1 MKETKILVVFTGG
14 TIGSAPE
21 AGYLAPGGEATRR
34 LLLEQFAEQYQNS
47 YEKQFDTTIH
57 FETICPYE
65 ILSENLNGNHLEM
78 LWKALSAQLAQE
90 AYEGVIVTVGTDT
103 LAYSSAALGYM
114 FADTQIP
121 IVTVSANYPLTDD
134 RSNGLVNFE
143 KAIHLI
149 LEGCHKGVFC
159 SYNNGGKHYF
169 HYGTRL
175 LQQANYSD
183 LVYSVLDTYYA
194 SVETEDGNDKIVC
207 KTTEIESTLR
217 FRNQMQSLAP
227 GKKSLAE
234 CKIAFI
240 RPYPGVWLPTLDGI
254 DAVLIDTYH
263 SGTFP
268 VADGKLAAFLDEAK
282 EKQIPVFVAGVP
294 EGMTYETTKLYAE
307 KEAYVLPQAS
317 PIAMYI
323 KMWLLLSNEMNLETY
338 MMLPLG
344 MDIV

>member
-1 MKETKILVVFTGG
+1 MKTTKVLVVFTGG
-14 TIGSAPE
+14 TIGSAPD
-21 AGYLAPGGEATRR
+21 AGYLAPGGEKTRR

-47 YEKQFDTTIH
+47 YEKQFDTIIH
-57 FETICPYE
+57 FENICPYE
-65 ILSENLNGNHLEM
+65 ILSENLSGDHLEM
-78 LWKALSAQLAQE
+78 LGKALSAQLLQNV
-90 AYEGVIVTVGTDT
+90 YDGVIVTVGTDT

-121 IVTVSANYPLTDD
+121 IVTVSANYPLTDG

-183 LVYSVLDTYYA
+183 LVYSVLDNYYA
-194 SVETEDGNDKIVC
+194 TVENCDGNDMIVC
-207 KTTEIESTLR
+207 NMKESREQKDCVLT
-217 FRNQMQSLAP
+217 P

-234 CKIAFI
+234 CQIAFI

-254 DAVLIDTYH
+254 NAVLIDTYH

-282 EKQIPVFVAGVP
+282 EKQIPVFVTGVP
-294 EGMTYETTKLYAE
+294 NGMTYETTKLYTE
-307 KEAYVLPQAS
+307 KEAHVLPQAS

-323 KMWLLLSNEMNLETY
+323 KLWLLLSNEMDLETY
-338 MMLPLG
+338 IKLPMG

>member
-1 MKETKILVVFTGG
+1 MKTTKVLVVFTGG
-14 TIGSAPE
+14 TIGSAPD
-21 AGYLAPGGEATRR
+21 AGYLAPGGEKTRR
-34 LLLEQFAEQYQNS
+34 LLLEQFAEQYQS
-47 YEKQFDTTIH
+47 FYEKQYDTKIC

-65 ILSENLNGNHLEM
+65 ILSENLSGMHLE
-78 LWKALSAQLAQE
+78 LLCDTLRTQLAQGG
-90 AYEGVIVTVGTDT
+90 YDGVIVTVGTDT

-121 IVTVSANYPLTDD
+121 IVTVSANYPLTDG

-149 LEGCHKGVFC
+149 LEGCHNGVFC
-159 SYNNGGKHYF
+159 SYNNEGKHYF
-169 HYGTRL
+169 HYGTRM

-207 KTTEIESTLR
+207 KTAEIESTLR
-217 FRNQMQSLAP
+217 LRNQMQSLAP
-227 GKKSLAE
+227 RQKALEE
-234 CKIAFI
+234 CNIAFV
-240 RPYPGVWLPTLDGI
+240 RPYPGMCLPTLDEA
-254 DAVLIDTYH
+254 DAVLLDTYH

-268 VADGKLAAFLDEAK
+268 VSDGNLAVFLDKAK

-294 EGMTYETTKLYAE
+294 EGMTYETTKLYVE

-323 KMWLLLSNEMNLETY
+323 KMWLLLSNEMDLETY
-338 MMLPLG
+338 MMLPSG

>member
-1 MKETKILVVFTGG
+1 MEETKILVVFTGG
-14 TIGSAPE
+14 TIGSAPD
-21 AGYLAPGGEATRR
+21 AGYLAPGGEKTRR

-47 YEKQFDTTIH
+47 YEKQFDTEIC

-65 ILSENLNGNHLEM
+65 ILSENFNGMHPEL
-78 LWKALSAQLAQE
+78 LWKALSAQLSQNV
-90 AYEGVIVTVGTDT
+90 YEGVIVTVGTDT

-121 IVTVSANYPLTDD
+121 IVTVSANYPLTDG

-183 LVYSVLDTYYA
+183 LIYSVLDTYYA
-194 SVETEDGNDKIVC
+194 TVETEAGHDNIVC
-207 KTTEIESTLR
+207 KKTKTEKHAQ
-217 FRNQMQSLAP
+217 FQNQIQSLAP
-227 GKKSLAE
+227 GQKRMPE
-234 CKIAFI
+234 CHIAFI
-240 RPYPGVWLPTLDGI
+240 HPYPGMVFPDI
-254 DAVLIDTYH
+254 NHVDAVLLDTYH

-268 VADGKLAAFLDEAK
+268 VSDGNLAAFLDMAK

-294 EGMTYETTKLYAE
+294 EGMTYETTKLYSE

-323 KMWLLLSNEMNLETY
+323 KMWLLLSNEMDLETCIK
-338 MMLPLG
+338 LPMG

>member
-1 MKETKILVVFTGG
+1 MKETKVLVVFTGG
-14 TIGSAPE
+14 TIGSAPD
-21 AGYLAPGGEATRR
+21 AGYLAPGGEKTRR

-47 YEKQFDTTIH
+47 YEKQFDTIIH
-57 FETICPYE
+57 FENICPYE
-65 ILSENLNGNHLEM
+65 ILSENLSGDHLEM
-78 LWKALSAQLAQE
+78 LWKALSAQLLQNV
-90 AYEGVIVTVGTDT
+90 YDGVIVTVGTDT

-121 IVTVSANYPLTDD
+121 IVTVSANYPLTDG

-175 LQQANYSD
+175 LQQTNYSD
-183 LVYSVLDTYYA
+183 LVYSVLDNYYA
-194 SVETEDGNDKIVC
+194 TVENCDGNDMIVC
-207 KTTEIESTLR
+207 NMKESREQKDCVLT
-217 FRNQMQSLAP
+217 P

-234 CKIAFI
+234 CQIAFI

-254 DAVLIDTYH
+254 NAVLIDTYH

-268 VADGKLAAFLDEAK
+268 IADGKLAAFLDEAK
-282 EKQIPVFVAGVP
+282 EKQIPVFVTGVLN
-294 EGMTYETTKLYAE
+294 GMTYETTKLYTE
-307 KEAYVLPQAS
+307 KEAHVLPQAS

-323 KMWLLLSNEMNLETY
+323 KLWLLLSNEMDLETY
-338 MMLPLG
+338 IKLPMG

>member
-1 MKETKILVVFTGG
+1 MKEAKILVVFTGG

-21 AGYLAPGGEATRR
+21 AGYLAPGGETTRR

-114 FADTQIP
+114 LADTQIP

-143 KAIHLI
+143 KAIRLI

-159 SYNNGGKHYF
+159 SYNNGGEHYF
-169 HYGTRL
+169 HYGTRM

-183 LVYSVLDTYYA
+183 LIYSVLDTYYA
-194 SVETEDGNDKIVC
+194 TVETIEGNDKIVY
-207 KTTEIESTLR
+207 KSTEIEKSAC
-217 FRNQMQSLAP
+217 FQHQMQHLTP
-227 GKKSLAE
+227 GQKRV
-234 CKIAFI
+234 CDCHIAFI
-240 RPYPGVWLPTLDGI
+240 RPYPGMLLPELNRM
-254 DAVLIDTYH
+254 DAVLLDTYH

-268 VADGKLAAFLDEAK
+268 VADGRLAVFLDEAK
-282 EKQIPVFVAGVP
+282 EKRIPVFVVGVP
-294 EGMTYETTKLYAE
+294 EGMTYETTKLYSE

-323 KMWLLLSNEMNLETY
+323 KMWLLLSNEMDLETY

-344 MDIV
+344 MDII

>member
-1 MKETKILVVFTGG
+1 MKTTKVLVVFTGG
-14 TIGSAPE
+14 TIGSAPD
-21 AGYLAPGGEATRR
+21 AGYLAPGGEKTRR

-47 YEKQFDTTIH
+47 YEKQFDTIIH
-57 FETICPYE
+57 FENICPYE
-65 ILSENLNGNHLEM
+65 ILSENLSGDHLEM
-78 LWKALSAQLAQE
+78 LGKALSAQLLQNV
-90 AYEGVIVTVGTDT
+90 YDGVIVTVGTDT

-175 LQQANYSD
+175 LQQTNYSD
-183 LVYSVLDTYYA
+183 LVYSVLDNYYA
-194 SVETEDGNDKIVC
+194 TVENCDGNDMIVC
-207 KTTEIESTLR
+207 NMKESREQKDCVLT
-217 FRNQMQSLAP
+217 P

-234 CKIAFI
+234 CQIAFI

-254 DAVLIDTYH
+254 NAVLIDTYH

-268 VADGKLAAFLDEAK
+268 VADGKLAAFFDEAK
-282 EKQIPVFVAGVP
+282 EKQIPVFVTGVP
-294 EGMTYETTKLYAE
+294 NGMTYETTKLYTE
-307 KEAYVLPQAS
+307 KEAHVLPQAS

-323 KMWLLLSNEMNLETY
+323 KLWLLLSNEMDLETY
-338 MMLPLG
+338 IKLPMG

>member
-1 MKETKILVVFTGG
+1 MKTTKVLVVFTGG
-14 TIGSAPE
+14 TIGSAPD
-21 AGYLAPGGEATRR
+21 AGYLAPGGESTRR

-47 YEKQFDTTIH
+47 YEKQFDTKIC

-65 ILSENLNGNHLEM
+65 ILSENLSGMHLEL
-78 LWKALSAQLAQE
+78 LWDALRTQLLQNV
-90 AYEGVIVTVGTDT
+90 YDGVIVTVGTDT

-121 IVTVSANYPLTDD
+121 IVTVSANYPLTDV

-169 HYGTRL
+169 HYGTGL

-183 LVYSVLDTYYA
+183 WVYSVLDNYYA
-194 SVETEDGNDKIVC
+194 TVGKNDDGDVIVC
-207 KTTEIESTLR
+207 NEKGNREWKDCALV
-217 FRNQMQSLAP
+217 P
-227 GKKSLAE
+227 GKKVLE
-234 CKIAFI
+234 DCQIAFI

-254 DAVLIDTYH
+254 DAVLLDTYH

-282 EKQIPVFVAGVP
+282 EKQVPVFVAGVP
-294 EGMTYETTKLYAE
+294 DGMTYETTKLYRE
-307 KEAYVLPQAS
+307 KGVYILPQAS

-323 KMWLLLSNEMNLETY
+323 KMWLLLSNGMDLQTH
-338 MMLPLG
+338 MMEPVG

>member
-1 MKETKILVVFTGG
+1 MKTTKVLVVFTGG
-14 TIGSAPE
+14 TIGSAPD
-21 AGYLAPGGEATRR
+21 AGYLAPGGEKTRR
-34 LLLEQFAEQYQNS
+34 LLLEQFAEQYQS
-47 YEKQFDTTIH
+47 FYEKQYDTKIC

-65 ILSENLNGNHLEM
+65 ILSENLSGMHLE
-78 LWKALSAQLAQE
+78 LLCDTLRTQLAQGG
-90 AYEGVIVTVGTDT
+90 YDGVIVTVGTDT

-175 LQQANYSD
+175 LQQTNYSD
-183 LVYSVLDTYYA
+183 LVYSVLDNYYA
-194 SVETEDGNDKIVC
+194 TVENCDGNDMIVC
-207 KTTEIESTLR
+207 NMKESREQKDCVLT
-217 FRNQMQSLAP
+217 P

-234 CKIAFI
+234 CQIAFI

-254 DAVLIDTYH
+254 NAVLIDTYH

-282 EKQIPVFVAGVP
+282 EKQIPVFVTGVP
-294 EGMTYETTKLYAE
+294 NGMTYETTKLYTE
-307 KEAYVLPQAS
+307 KEAHVLPQAS

-323 KMWLLLSNEMNLETY
+323 KLWLLLSNEMDLETY
-338 MMLPLG
+338 IKLPMG

>member
-1 MKETKILVVFTGG
+1 MKETKVLVVFTGG
-14 TIGSAPE
+14 TIGSAPD
-21 AGYLAPGGEATRR
+21 AGYLAPGGEMTRR
-34 LLLEQFAEQYQNS
+34 LLVEQFVEQYQNS
-47 YEKQFDTTIH
+47 YEKQFDTKIC

-65 ILSENLNGNHLEM
+65 ILSENLSGMHLEL
-78 LWKALSAQLAQE
+78 LWDALRTQLLQNV
-90 AYEGVIVTVGTDT
+90 YDGVIVTVGTDT

-121 IVTVSANYPLTDD
+121 IVTVSANYPLTDA

-159 SYNNGGKHYF
+159 SYNNGGKHYY

-183 LVYSVLDTYYA
+183 LVYSVLDNYYA
-194 SVETEDGNDKIVC
+194 TVENCDGNDMIVC
-207 KTTEIESTLR
+207 NMKESREQKDCVLT
-217 FRNQMQSLAP
+217 P
-227 GKKSLAE
+227 GKKSLEE
-234 CKIAFI
+234 CQIAFI

-254 DAVLIDTYH
+254 DAVLLDTYH

-268 VADGKLAAFLDEAK
+268 VADGKLAFFLDEAK
-282 EKQIPVFVAGVP
+282 EKQVPVFVAGVP
-294 EGMTYETTKLYAE
+294 DGMTYETTKLYRE
-307 KEAYVLPQAS
+307 KETYILPQAS

-323 KMWLLLSNEMNLETY
+323 KMWLLLSNSMELQIH
-338 MMLPLG
+338 MMEPMG

>member
-1 MKETKILVVFTGG
+1 MKTTKVLVVFTGG
-14 TIGSAPE
+14 TIGSAPD
-21 AGYLAPGGEATRR
+21 AGYLAPGGEKTRR
-34 LLLEQFAEQYQNS
+34 LLLEQFAEQCQNS
-47 YEKQFDTTIH
+47 YEKQFDTIIH
-57 FETICPYE
+57 FESICPYE
-65 ILSENLNGNHLEM
+65 ILSENLSGDHLEM
-78 LWKALSAQLAQE
+78 LGKALSAQLLQNV
-90 AYEGVIVTVGTDT
+90 YDGVIVTVGTDT

-175 LQQANYSD
+175 LQQTNYSD
-183 LVYSVLDTYYA
+183 LIYSVLDNYYA
-194 SVETEDGNDKIVC
+194 TVENCDGNDMIVC
-207 KTTEIESTLR
+207 NMKESREQKDCVLT
-217 FRNQMQSLAP
+217 P

-234 CKIAFI
+234 CQIAFI

-254 DAVLIDTYH
+254 NAVLIDTYH

-294 EGMTYETTKLYAE
+294 EGMTYETTKLYVE

-323 KMWLLLSNEMNLETY
+323 KMWLLLSSEMDLETY

>member
-1 MKETKILVVFTGG
+1 MKTTKVLVVFTGG
-14 TIGSAPE
+14 TIGSAPD
-21 AGYLAPGGEATRR
+21 AGYLAPGGEKTRR

-47 YEKQFDTTIH
+47 YEKQFDTIIH
-57 FETICPYE
+57 FENICPYE
-65 ILSENLNGNHLEM
+65 ILSENLSGDHLEM
-78 LWKALSAQLAQE
+78 LWKALSAQLLQNE
-90 AYEGVIVTVGTDT
+90 YDGVIVTVGTDT

-121 IVTVSANYPLTDD
+121 IVTVSANYPLTDE

-175 LQQANYSD
+175 LQQTNYSD
-183 LVYSVLDTYYA
+183 LVYSVLDNYYA
-194 SVETEDGNDKIVC
+194 TVENCDGNDMIVC
-207 KTTEIESTLR
+207 NMKESREQKDCVLT
-217 FRNQMQSLAP
+217 P

-234 CKIAFI
+234 CQIAFI
-240 RPYPGVWLPTLDGI
+240 RPCPGMWLPTLDGI
-254 DAVLIDTYH
+254 NAVLIDTYH

-282 EKQIPVFVAGVP
+282 EKQIPVFVVGVP
-294 EGMTYETTKLYAE
+294 EGMTYETTKLYVE
-307 KEAYVLPQAS
+307 KEAHVLPQAS

-323 KMWLLLSNEMNLETY
+323 KMWLLLSSEMDLETY